1 MRESTASTTSTGETF
16 FRAMAA
22 ARSAADIQQRS
33 LLFMVAAIV
42 CCQAMAAVAFGMFDH
57 VDRSDE
63 PVGVLYEQRL
73 KLVEAAEA
81 AGFRT
86 YHVAEHHATRLGM
99 APSPGIFLAAVAQR
113 TRRIRFGPLVYL
125 LPLYTPL
132 RLVEEIAMLDQ
143 MSGGRFELG
152 VGRGISPYE
161 LAYCGVDFLEAPAM
175 YAEALEVILAG
186 LRGGRLTHR
195 GRYYRYLDVPIE
207 LTPVQRPHPPLWQ
220 GVTSPEGA
228 ATAAG
233 RGVNIVG
240 TAPNARMKE
249 VVDRYFETLAIQPGG
264 SMPMVG
270 LQRHVF
276 VAETDAEAMAIAR
289 GPYKA
294 WYDSLVSLWRQFNTL
309 PFRFAESLARALA
322 VDSAIVGSPAT
333 VRAEVER
340 HLAATG
346 ANYFVGRFIF
356 GNLGFEPA
364 VRSLELFST
373 EVMPRFRDAEAAL
386 RHPVASRS

>member
-1 MRESTASTTSTGETF
+1 
-16 FRAMAA
+16 
-22 ARSAADIQQRS
+22 
-33 LLFMVAAIV
+33 
-42 CCQAMAAVAFGMFDH
+42 
-57 VDRSDE
+57 
-63 PVGVLYEQRL
+63 
-73 KLVEAAEA
+73 
-81 AGFRT
+81 
-86 YHVAEHHATRLGM
+86 M

-249 VVDRYFETLAIQPGG
+249 VVDRYYEQYPDAIGFINGYG
-264 SMPMVG
+264 S
-270 LQRHVF
+270 
-276 VAETDAEAMAIAR
+276 AR
-289 GPYKA
+289 TFDLRDG
-294 WYDSLVSLWRQFNTL
+294 R
-309 PFRFAESLARALA
+309 PFLSYEYYLDVNRPVEEARADLEELIRLNPKRPYFLLMHVRELNTVEK
-322 VDSAIVGSPAT
+322 VDAIVNHLSEP
-333 VRAEVER
+333 VEIVPLDTFLK
-340 HLAATG
+340 LAAG
-346 ANYFVGRFIF
+346 AKTYRTFYQRPTDPISRN
-356 GNLGFEPA
+356 
-364 VRSLELFST
+364 
-373 EVMPRFRDAEAAL
+373 EV
-386 RHPVASRS
+386 H